1 MRRKTYR
8 LLSVALLS
16 CFAVLAIHEVLAQTP
31 GIKKQQGTAAAKE
44 APGRANLPNDEKL
57 VDLYIKFV
65 KDAEKIAQDYERQGK
80 PEKARGVYEE
90 ILKLVPEYKP
100 ARTKLD
106 DLKKKEATAERKS
119 IELSAKGGW
128 QDTGVWALAGKPL
141 SIVANGN
148 WSAELRVKFQ
158 GNADGLELPEE
169 FRNNPFGSLIGM
181 IVPPPSKDKDNGK
194 TKAAAKKQPNETFAV
209 GQKREFTPTESGKL
223 MLKMNA
229 PDSADPQGRIRVE
242 IMGTFERR

>member
-1 MRRKTYR
+1 
-8 LLSVALLS
+8 
-16 CFAVLAIHEVLAQTP
+16 LAIQPSLAQRP
-31 GIKKQQGTAAAKE
+31 APPAKQPPPAAKE
-44 APGRANLPNDEKL
+44 APGRANLPSDEKL

-80 PEKARGVYEE
+80 PEKARAVYEE

-100 ARTKLD
+100 AKAKLD

-128 QDTGVWALAGKPL
+128 QDTGVWAVAGKPL
-141 SIVANGN
+141 SIVAHGN
-148 WSAELRVKFQ
+148 WSAELKVKFQ
-158 GNADGLELPEE
+158 GNADGLELPEQ
-169 FRNNPFGSLIGM
+169 FRNIPFGSLVGI
-181 IVPPPSKDKDNGK
+181 IVPPPSKDKDNNK
-194 TKAAAKKQPNETFAV
+194 TKAGEKKREHETFAV
-209 GQKREFTPTESGKL
+209 GQKRDLTPTESGKL
-223 MLKMNA
+223 MLRMNA